1 MNRFA
6 YAGVV
11 LIGLVACLS
20 SGCAVPQPRGKGK
33 LDLVTDKQHKW
44 PYWIYRPEEYM
55 AQMKRGVKT
64 PVHPATKNG
73 KWPLVV
79 SFHGMKPFDNCYPQA
94 LEWQEEAD
102 RYGYIMIAPQL
113 RTSDLFMQ
121 FPLKDPNL
129 PYVREDVKTSLAAIR
144 EVIAGMPID
153 RNRVLST
160 SWSSGGYMAHYMVN
174 RYPDLFSCLA
184 VRQSNFSAE
193 MLNPR
198 NISRYRDMPVGVF
211 WTSNDFVICQVES
224 RKAVEWY
231 RRNGFKDFSWGIFQG
246 LGHERTPQSAAA
258 LFAIQCGIRPR
269 TPARFP
275 DLGESHGR
283 LRQAVAYAQR
293 ASSRP
298 LPGSELVNL
307 KVARKDASDKDLPDR
322 PSNPTGNQRPLPTK
336 TKAGGNGNGKLST
349 GVTDNRPGSGSP
361 SRPPRRSPIRTDAQA
376 AKPTPAPPIVR
387 DYTSTGNQTPRR
399 PNSVTRS
406 QATPSNGAR
415 DVWKTSAKGSGGST
429 TAAPYKPLPTR
440 QKNLRETPK
449 RQLVVPPKRTPNKRA
464 TPREPSKYEAK
475 PATEK
480 TAARP
485 PKPRNP
491 APIAP
496 TPSSP
501 KPDLSKSGADTAG
514 KQPPQK
520 GLTGG
525 KSLTRAPQRPSIP
538 VPKRTTLAQ
547 GRPPLPKRST
557 VRPPTKSTESVGR
570 QPTSPGRTTGAQVSV
585 YTNVSVG
592 TSPCYV
598 SFRADLPVG
607 VSPTKADFLWT
618 DNGIPICNGQTG
630 EKILVSPGE
639 HRIEVLV
646 ITNDNRELRGGRKV
660 TVFRRLTNQR
670 GPSRQ
675 YGTHR

>member
-1 MNRFA
+1 MNRFT
-6 YAGVV
+6 YAGVLLV
-11 LIGLVACLS
+11 GLVACLS

-33 LDLVTDKQHKW
+33 LDLVTDERYKW

-55 AQMKRGVKT
+55 AQMKRGVDT

-102 RYGYIMIAPQL
+102 RYGFVMIAPQL

-121 FPLKDPNL
+121 FPLKDPDL
-129 PYVREDVKTSLAAIR
+129 PYVREDVKTSHAAIR
-144 EVIAGMPID
+144 EVISKMPID
-153 RNRVLST
+153 KDRVLST

-174 RYPDLFSCLA
+174 RFPRMFSCLA

-193 MLNPR
+193 MLDPSRIRYYR
-198 NISRYRDMPVGVF
+198 NMPVGVF

-231 RRNGFKDFSWGIFQG
+231 RRHGFKDFSWGIFQG

-258 LFAIQCGIRPR
+258 LFAMQCGIKPR
-269 TPARFP
+269 KPAEFP
-275 DLGESHGR
+275 TLGESHGR
-283 LRQAVAYAQR
+283 LRQAIAYARR
-293 ASSRP
+293 ASPRAVPAGGLSD
-298 LPGSELVNL
+298 VQ
-307 KVARKDASDKDLPDR
+307 VAREEAVSTELPDR
-322 PSNPTGNQRPLPTK
+322 PSRPAVSRQRLPSK
-336 TKAGGNGNGKLST
+336 TTATDNGNGRSSPR
-349 GVTDNRPGSGSP
+349 VTPKKPVGESP
-361 SRPPRRSPIRTDAQA
+361 ASPAPTPDRRRSAEPKT
-376 AKPTPAPPIVR
+376 PIVR
-387 DYTSTGNQTPRR
+387 DYSVDRNPTRPRPTNVVR
-399 PNSVTRS
+399 TRVSPNDR
-406 QATPSNGAR
+406 AR
-415 DVWKTSAKGSGGST
+415 KVWTESSESSGGT
-429 TAAPYKPLPTR
+429 TAGQAPYKPLPPAKK
-440 QKNLRETPK
+440 KNLQETPR
-449 RQLVVPPKRTPNKRA
+449 RQLTYPERTTV
-464 TPREPSKYEAK
+464 TPTARREPSKYQVK
-475 PATEK
+475 SDTR

-491 APIAP
+491 EPIAP
-496 TPSSP
+496 QARTPSPDRTKTTVVSKPGETTSP
-501 KPDLSKSGADTAG
+501 TRRQKTA
-514 KQPPQK
+514 
-520 GLTGG
+520 
-525 KSLTRAPQRPSIP
+525 P
-538 VPKRTTLAQ
+538 VRRTTAVT
-547 GRPPLPKRST
+547 PPDRTKPVRSRQPIPKRST
-557 VRPPTKSTESVGR
+557 VSTPAASGASTAKPAAPARRSGGQVAVH
-570 QPTSPGRTTGAQVSV
+570 TS
-585 YTNVSVG
+585 VSVG

-607 VSPTKADFLWT
+607 ISPTKADFLWT

-646 ITNDNRELRGGRKV
+646 ITSDNRELRGGHTV
-660 TVFRRLTNQR
+660 TVFRKLTNQR